1 MAKGLR
7 IRRQN
12 SRTVSPSAGA
22 PRTGGSGLEG
32 GKEQLTKESK
42 GGDICGGGVIR
53 QKKGLLSQIVLR
65 VSWVGDT
72 FPLQRMALS
81 LFLLTE
87 LPSRSE
93 AHSEATTPASTALPL
108 HRHT

>member
-1 MAKGLR
+1 M
-7 IRRQN
+7 
-12 SRTVSPSAGA
+12 SPSAGA

-93 AHSEATTPASTALPL
+93 AHSEATTPACTALPL
-108 HRHT
+108 HPHT